1 MRCALLGLTV
11 LLAVTG
17 CATAPTPQPAS
28 VQLTVEGRKLAD
40 AAELQDQIAVAEAAG
55 VSVGS
60 IVTAGWLLVLALG
73 LGIAGGVLALLR
85 KGRIAAPVLLVAA
98 IAPAVFEPKS
108 LVFSFLLIVAGLLA
122 LGATPRP
129 AMAGRLG
136 TA

>member
-1 MRCALLGLTV
+1 MRIAAFILGILGGLAAAALGMTWL
-11 LLAVTG
+11 
-17 CATAPTPQPAS
+17 S
-28 VQLTVEGRKLAD
+28 D
-40 AAELQDQIAVAEAAG
+40 AAELQEQIAVAEAAG

-85 KGRIAAPVLLVAA
+85 KGRIAAPVLIVAA
-98 IAPAVFEPKS
+98 VAPAVFEPKS

-122 LGATPRP
+122 LGATPKP
-129 AMAGRLG
+129 VMTGRLG